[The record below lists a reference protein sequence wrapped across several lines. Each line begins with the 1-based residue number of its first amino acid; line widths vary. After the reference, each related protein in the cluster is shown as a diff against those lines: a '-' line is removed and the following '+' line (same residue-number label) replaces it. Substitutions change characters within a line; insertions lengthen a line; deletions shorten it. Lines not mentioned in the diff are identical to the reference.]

1 MQNLIQSRLRRARK
15 TRAKIAE
22 LKIVRL
28 TVHRTNSHIYAQVI
42 DNVSGKVLT
51 SASTIEPDIRK
62 ELSSGSSV
70 NAATVIGKRIAEKA
84 TKIGISKVGFDR
96 SGFKYHGRIKAL
108 ADAAREHGLV
118 F

>member
-1 MQNLIQSRLRRARK
+1 MQKLIQSRLRRARQ

-28 TVHRTNSHIYAQVI
+28 TVHRTNSHVYVQVI
-42 DNVSGKVLT
+42 DNNGKVLT
-51 SASTIEPDIRK
+51 SASTLEPEIRK
-62 ELSSGSSV
+62 ELSGGSSV
-70 NAATVIGKRIAEKA
+70 GAAAAIGKRIAEKA
-84 TKIGISKVGFDR
+84 KKIGISKVGFDR
-96 SGFKYHGRIKAL
+96 SGFKYHGRIRAL

>member
-22 LKIVRL
+22 LKIIRL
-28 TVHRTNSHIYAQVI
+28 TVHRTNKHIYAQVI
-42 DNVSGKVLT
+42 DNTSGNVLT
-51 SASTIEPDIRK
+51 SASTIEPEIRK

-70 NAATVIGKRIAEKA
+70 SAATVIGKRIAEKA
-84 TKIGISKVGFDR
+84 KKIGISEVGFDR

-108 ADAAREHGLV
+108 ADAARDHGLV

>member
-1 MQNLIQSRLRRARK
+1 MQKLIQSRLRRARQ

-42 DNVSGKVLT
+42 DNTNGKVLT
-51 SASTIEPDIRK
+51 SASTIEPEIRK
-62 ELSSGSSV
+62 ELPSGSSV
-70 NAATVIGKRIAEKA
+70 GAATVIGKRIAEKA
-84 TKIGISKVGFDR
+84 KKIGISKVGFDR
-96 SGFKYHGRIKAL
+96 SGFKYHGRIRAL

>member
-1 MQNLIQSRLRRARK
+1 MNKKESRLRRARK

-28 TVHRTNSHIYAQVI
+28 CIHRTNSHIYAQVY
-42 DNVSGKVLT
+42 SGCGTQVIAA
-51 SASTIEPDIRK
+51 ASTTEVDMRK
-62 ELSSGSSV
+62 QLPNGGNVE
-70 NAATVIGKRIAEKA
+70 AAKVVGKLIAERA
-84 TKIGISKVGFDR
+84 KVKGVSEVAFDR

-108 ADAAREHGLV
+108 AEAARENGLK